1 MKIKNTNN
9 KIFKTVKNYHKKK
22 NPKIALKNLPRIER
36 RRRLQESQQREVSK
50 RKFSIHISKQRFLSL
65 HGRFLHVHS
74 LLP

>member
-1 MKIKNTNN
+1 MKIKNKNN
-9 KIFKTVKNYHKKK
+9 QIFKTEKLSQFFFQ
-22 NPKIALKNLPRIER
+22 KIAFNNLPTIER
-36 RRRLQESQQREVSK
+36 RRGLQESQQGEVSK